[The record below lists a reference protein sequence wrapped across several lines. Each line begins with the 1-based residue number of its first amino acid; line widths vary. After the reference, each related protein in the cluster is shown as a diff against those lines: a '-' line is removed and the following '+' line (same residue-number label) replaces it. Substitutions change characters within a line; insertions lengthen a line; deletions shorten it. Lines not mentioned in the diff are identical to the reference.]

1 MFLSQKFLYMAIIAV
16 ALIVICLQL
25 VSIQLNTD
33 AAKQQVLDMFKSP
46 FATIAS
52 RVGPPKPTVIGA
64 HENINVTKKEKDK
77 VEEPPPKVDVPHYHE
92 NLHPP
97 NLQLI
102 NITDFN
108 IIINTDI
115 CNVTDIAIVTI
126 IHSAG
131 HNRVCLV

>member
-1 MFLSQKFLYMAIIAV
+1 MKMFLSQKLLSVIAV
-16 ALIVICLQL
+16 AILVICLQH
-25 VSIQLNTD
+25 VTIQLITNSD
-33 AAKQQVLDMFKSP
+33 LFKYTRLKRRVNRE
-46 FATIAS
+46 ATGDDIGAQKE
-52 RVGPPKPTVIGA
+52 KPMVIGKQGGQE
-64 HENINVTKKEKDK
+64 HKES
-77 VEEPPPKVDVPHYHE
+77 PPMANVPHYHE

-115 CNVTDIAIVTI
+115 CNVTDIALVTI

-131 HNRVCLV
+131 SNRVGVAVSLTL